1 MAGPD
6 TDEDQQVE
14 EADRRNGEPGTTDD
28 TAAQRGQVEGGEHDD
43 TELDQHPH
51 AGQMPSDVD
60 VQAERQEP
68 LS

>member
-1 MAGPD
+1 MGSPG
-6 TDEDQQVE
+6 TDEDEQVD

-28 TAAQRGQVEGGEHDD
+28 DQAAQTGAGEHDD
-43 TELDQHPH
+43 ALLDQHPD
-51 AGQMPSDVD
+51 AGQMPSDVE

>member
-1 MAGPD
+1 MAGPG
-6 TDEDQQVE
+6 TDEDGQVA

-28 TAAQRGQVEGGEHDD
+28 TAAQRAQGDHDD
-43 TELDQHPH
+43 DQLDQHPDD
-51 AGQMPSDVD
+51 GQMPSDTD